1 MIYPQIPTSITTLR
15 AKVDIYNDGTLAATC
30 SCSDFLQDFTIH
42 KEGDTSKFF
51 GFGVTHKLDINFI
64 DIEKQLK
71 TKIKKGSKLVIKMGD
86 GTTFYDVYPPM
97 YVAEVTRNEKT
108 NNISCV
114 AYDVLYKAKTL
125 TVTDVFNYIKEHNVY
140 PEYYSD
146 PLTLREL
153 VEACGRL
160 LTNRE
165 TRGQLNTSLAIQNGT
180 YKLTNTLNLN
190 GDEPLKVLLDAIA
203 EFTQTIYFIDNLGR
217 LTYKTINKSAEP
229 VLTVTKDMY
238 FDLVTSDSKAITG
251 ICLTNELGNSI
262 TVGDETGEVQIIR
275 NNPIYEVEANVT
287 SYLENALLVVR
298 GSNTQTPSSN
308 IDPIVYHQLECEWD
322 GNCNLEIG
330 DKVAFVTEDDSI
342 VTTYLI
348 NDVIEYRGFLNEITS
363 WEYTKDDEETADNP
377 TTLGDK
383 LKQTTA
389 IVDKVN
395 QEINLVVQDVAG
407 AKSELSSLRLTTDS
421 ISLRVEKFENQDSD
435 LENRV
440 GILEV
445 TDSEINA
452 TVSSVTQEIKQRIDD
467 AKSEIE
473 TLTKEVN
480 LKVNSDALSIVV
492 QKTLEQTGIDKVTT
506 TAKHYT
512 FDDNGL
518 DISDPGSEISTL
530 ITEDGMRIYKNN
542 TEVLTAD
549 NQGVKATDLHART
562 YLIIGENS
570 RLEDKGDRTA
580 CFWIGPAGG

>member
-1 MIYPQIPTSITTLR
+1 
-15 AKVDIYNDGTLAATC
+15 
-30 SCSDFLQDFTIH
+30 
-42 KEGDTSKFF
+42 
-51 GFGVTHKLDINFI
+51 
-64 DIEKQLK
+64 
-71 TKIKKGSKLVIKMGD
+71 
-86 GTTFYDVYPPM
+86 
-97 YVAEVTRNEKT
+97 
-108 NNISCV
+108 
-114 AYDVLYKAKTL
+114 
-125 TVTDVFNYIKEHNVY
+125 
-140 PEYYSD
+140 
-146 PLTLREL
+146 
-153 VEACGRL
+153 
-160 LTNRE
+160 
-165 TRGQLNTSLAIQNGT
+165 LNTSLAIQNGT

-203 EFTQTIYFIDNLGR
+203 EFTQTIYFMDNLGR

-238 FDLVTSDSKAITG
+238 FDLVTSESKAITG

-275 NNPIYEVEANVT
+275 NNPIYEAEPNAT
-287 SYLENALLVVR
+287 TYLETAMAVILGTYGHL
-298 GSNTQTPSSN
+298 NTGMY
-308 IDPIVYHQLECEWD
+308 PIIYHQLECEWD

-407 AKSELSSLRLTTDS
+407 AKSEISELKLTTDN
-421 ISLRVEKFENQDSD
+421 ISLRVEKVENQEFDIEIDKDSNFIA
-435 LENRV
+435 LEHRV
-440 GILEV
+440 GMLEV

-452 TVSSVTQEIKQRIDD
+452 SVSAMTQEIKQRVDEAEKD
-467 AKSEIE
+467 IE
-473 TLTKEVN
+473 TLTKEVS
-480 LKVNSDALSIVV
+480 LKINSDALSIVV

-506 TAKHYT
+506 SAKSYT

-530 ITEDGMRIYKNN
+530 ITENGMRIYKNT

-549 NQGVKATDLHART
+549 NQGVQATDLHART